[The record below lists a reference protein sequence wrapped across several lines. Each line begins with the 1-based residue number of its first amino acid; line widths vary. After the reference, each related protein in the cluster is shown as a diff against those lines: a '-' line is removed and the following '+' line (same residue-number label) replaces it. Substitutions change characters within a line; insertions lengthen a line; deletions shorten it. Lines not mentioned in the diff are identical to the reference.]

1 MAIEL
6 YWDNEEKN
14 VMLCEISAPWT
25 WEQLFVMLEKI
36 KKVTDNSTQ
45 TIGAIL
51 DLSAGVNIPG
61 GSIFN
66 PTVFNYAKKMFQM
79 GEGGTGPIVV
89 VGASP
94 MIRTVYN
101 AALTIDR
108 QKLSN
113 FDFAKTLDEGRA
125 LMNTRIQQAV
135 YAPKNAL

>member
-1 MAIEL
+1 MASEL
-6 YWDNEEKN
+6 YWDNDEKT
-14 VMLCEISAPWT
+14 VMLCEISDPWT
-25 WEQLFVMLEKI
+25 WTQLFSTLEKI
-36 KKVTDNSTQ
+36 KSVTDRATH

-51 DLSAGVNIPG
+51 DLTAGANIPG

-66 PTVFNYAKKMFQM
+66 PTVFGYAKKMFQM

-108 QKLSN
+108 EKLAH
-113 FDFAKTLDEGRA
+113 FAFAKTLDEGRA
-125 LMNTRIQQAV
+125 IMDEKMRQ
-135 YAPKNAL
+135 YERM

>member
-6 YWDNEEKN
+6 FWDNDEKT
-14 VMLCEISAPWT
+14 VMLCEIKNPWT
-25 WEQLFVMLEKI
+25 WNQLFSTLEKI
-36 KKVTDNSTQ
+36 KQVTDRSTH

-51 DLSAGVNIPG
+51 DLTDGASVPG

-66 PTVFNYAKKMFQM
+66 PTTLGYAKKMFQM

-108 QKLSN
+108 EKLSH
-113 FDFAKTLDEGRA
+113 FTFAKALDEGREIIYEK
-125 LMNTRIQQAV
+125 MRQ
-135 YAPKNAL
+135 YAPPAI